1 MTGTDASDGQTFAA
15 TSFAAQRP
23 VVAFLIFWALAA
35 LISWTAYIFA
45 IDAPDTF
52 AGRLIDWPGTIAKF
66 GPSLAGLACILAL
79 GGAGAG
85 ARLVRGLIRTGEAGW
100 LVFAIGFPFVVTLLS
115 VGAEIAAGE
124 GASILG
130 SAQPL
135 SAALALAAVY
145 WIGLRV
151 LLGGGLGE
159 EIGIRGFAL
168 PVLLTRLG
176 PRKASVVIGVF
187 WALWHLPALLG
198 QPALIW
204 TAQLFL
210 CVSLSVVFTY
220 VWLRT
225 GGSILVAILLHGA
238 INGWA
243 AFFENAWSLALDDAS
258 LWQIARILIC
268 AVVAVV
274 LCCLRWRKA

>member
-1 MTGTDASDGQTFAA
+1 M
-15 TSFAAQRP
+15 
-23 VVAFLIFWALAA
+23 
-35 LISWTAYIFA
+35 
-45 IDAPDTF
+45 
-52 AGRLIDWPGTIAKF
+52 K
-66 GPSLAGLACILAL
+66 C
-79 GGAGAG
+79 
-85 ARLVRGLIRTGEAGW
+85 
-100 LVFAIGFPFVVTLLS
+100 
-115 VGAEIAAGE
+115 
-124 GASILG
+124 
-130 SAQPL
+130 
-135 SAALALAAVY
+135 
-145 WIGLRV
+145 
-151 LLGGGLGE
+151 GGLGE